1 MELKRLKTEQLE
13 SLLHH
18 ICEAESILNYK
29 DLKLTELDY
38 ESDKAIIE
46 LKLMSVAIFD
56 EIKLRSNPR
65 HQQAKERL
73 INLLMQEETDM
84 SHDEASDYIDEVVVS
99 LRNAKSL
106 DDAYEIWEIEFN
118 TETDDLNDLMG
129 W

>member
-1 MELKRLKTEQLE
+1 M
-13 SLLHH
+13 
-18 ICEAESILNYK
+18 AENKKIDVDFADNYK